1 MTVVLHSMTISLNSF
16 KFLDFFDVI
25 VDHVGVPELLVSV
38 DRPVEEVVVVVVLA
52 VSLNLEQVS
61 VGLLV
66 LADVVVPGNL
76 KLRRVEVDSLL
87 KKKMVEELLKWFVV
101 G

>member
-1 MTVVLHSMTISLNSF
+1 MSHYGASGCYSF

-25 VDHVGVPELLVSV
+25 VDHVGVPELLVPV
-38 DRPVEEVVVVVVLA
+38 DRSVEEVVVVVVLA

-76 KLRRVEVDSLL
+76 KLRRVEIDSLL
-87 KKKMVEELLKWFVV
+87 KKKMVAVLLKWFVV

>member
-1 MTVVLHSMTISLNSF
+1 MTAVLHSMTISLNSF

-25 VDHVGVPELLVSV
+25 VDHVGIPELLVPV
-38 DRPVEEVVVVVVLA
+38 DRSVEEVVVVVVLA

-87 KKKMVEELLKWFVV
+87 KKKMVAVLLKWFVV